1 MVRLLILA
9 VLAVLAMAGTAAA
22 KGWPT
27 PAAGESASGDPE
39 IVFTFDDGPSPTTTP
54 QILDVLAKYK
64 IHAVFFMVGEMVDSK
79 NKKVPAIVARILRE
93 GHVIASHTMHHKD
106 LCRVKQDE
114 TAIADIDDGREAIE
128 RVSGLKL
135 AWFRTPYGSRCK
147 RVEDLLAERGLE
159 HFHWDLDPQEW
170 KHNDAKKAFDY
181 VTGSLARS
189 SGRNVL
195 LMHDIKT
202 ATVKALPEILAWIEA
217 ENHRRAES
225 KKRPIRIVQAPML
238 AAEKLPAGFAA
249 WTTDAVARVT
259 GMRTAL
265 TSVLP

>member
-9 VLAVLAMAGTAAA
+9 LVILTGTAAA

-54 QILDVLAKYK
+54 QVLDVLKKYR
-64 IHAVFFMVGEMVDSK
+64 IHAVFFLVGEMVDSK
-79 NKKVPAIVARILRE
+79 NKKVAPLVARMLRE
-93 GHVIASHTMHHKD
+93 GHVIANHTMHHKD
-106 LCRVKQDE
+106 LCRGKDDAP
-114 TAIADIDDGREAIE
+114 AIADIDDGRAAIE

-135 AWFRTPYGSRCK
+135 AWFRAPYGSRCK
-147 RVEDLLAERGLE
+147 RIEDLLAERGLE

-170 KHNDAKKAFDY
+170 KHNDPKKAFDY

-217 ENHRRAES
+217 ENLRRAGS

-238 AAEKLPAGFAA
+238 AAERLPTGFAA
-249 WTTDAVARVT
+249 WTSDAVARVT
-259 GMRTAL
+259 GMRAAL